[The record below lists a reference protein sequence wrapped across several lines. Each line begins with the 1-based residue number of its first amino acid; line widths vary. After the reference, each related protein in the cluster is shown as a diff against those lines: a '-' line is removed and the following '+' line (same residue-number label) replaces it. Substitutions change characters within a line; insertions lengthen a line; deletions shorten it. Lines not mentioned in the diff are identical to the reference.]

1 MIAIVVETSMQMIM
15 AYALVIIV
23 NVEKELTNIKKNMQQ
38 ICLLKT
44 RENMIEKL
52 MTLLVGILLALAGWT
67 LTRTFDLSTNQAVQ
81 LDKVSKLERQV
92 EKLEDQLDDMQDSD
106 KEIIEQHE
114 LLFKKLENSNSGYSY
129 N

>member
-1 MIAIVVETSMQMIM
+1 
-15 AYALVIIV
+15 
-23 NVEKELTNIKKNMQQ
+23 
-38 ICLLKT
+38 
-44 RENMIEKL
+44 MIEKL

-92 EKLEDQLDDMQDSD
+92 EKLENQLDDMQDSD

-114 LLFKKLENSNSGYSY
+114 KLFKKLEQGNTGYSY

>member
-1 MIAIVVETSMQMIM
+1 
-15 AYALVIIV
+15 
-23 NVEKELTNIKKNMQQ
+23 
-38 ICLLKT
+38 
-44 RENMIEKL
+44 MIEKL

-106 KEIIEQHE
+106 AEIIEQHE
-114 LLFKKLENSNSGYSY
+114 KLFKKLEQDNTGYSY